1 MSLKCKSRAL
11 GSDILGID
19 ASKTL
24 MVRIGDRSLAFD
36 VITMA
41 KSPRG
46 EKKETLAW
54 SRKVS
59 CLGDISYSSKFRCG
73 MIQILTLVLFAHLW
87 LVESH

>member
-1 MSLKCKSRAL
+1 MSLECKSCML

-24 MVRIGDRSLAFD
+24 MVSSGDRSLAFD

-46 EKKETLAW
+46 EKKEALAW

-59 CLGDISYSSKFRCG
+59 CLIDISYSSNVR
-73 MIQILTLVLFAHLW
+73 
-87 LVESH
+87 